1 VGKTFAGAR
10 LRRLREERRMSQ
22 IELARLLNI
31 SPSYL
36 NQIEHDTRP
45 LTVPVLIRLT
55 EVFGVDTAYFAPQDT
70 SRLVSDLREALPARA
85 SLADLTELA
94 TKLPEVAEAVI
105 ELYRRYRQTSDQL
118 AELVGNREAVH
129 LQSPHDQVTD
139 FFYRRQNYIPELDEA
154 AEALAARIGMR
165 PSNMLPA
172 LHRHISER
180 HGVRIQLDDAR
191 TMGGELHRYRPG
203 TKTLHLSMSLRPGQ
217 QAIRIAAQIGL
228 LEYADIIDEII
239 EAEQY
244 DDLQTRILLR
254 VGLANYF
261 GAALILPYGQFLT
274 AAEAL
279 RYDIELLTEH
289 FGMGWES
296 VCHRLSTLQ
305 RPKARGVPFSF
316 VRVDRA
322 GNMSKRQSA
331 TGFPFSRSGGTCP
344 LWNVYE
350 AFSSPGRVV
359 TQVAVMPDGQRYLW
373 IARTVTRHH
382 GGYGK
387 PGKVFAIGLG
397 CELRHAPRLV
407 YSAGVD
413 LDATGAATPIGPG
426 CRTCE
431 RLNCPQRAAPPIG
444 AQLDLDENRSTFVPY
459 PLRPASWP
467 GSGVGDA
474 EPGPDGRENSMGA
487 ADGAPTV
494 AG

>member
-1 VGKTFAGAR
+1 MSKTFAGAR
-10 LRRLREERRMSQ
+10 LRRLREERAISQ
-22 IELARLLNI
+22 IDLARQLNI

-45 LTVPVLIRLT
+45 LTVPVLIRIT
-55 EVFGVDTAYFAPQDT
+55 EVFGVDTTYFAPHDA
-70 SRLVSDLREALPARA
+70 SRLVRDLREALPVRA
-85 SLADLTELA
+85 SLPDLTELA

-105 ELYRRYRQTSDQL
+105 DLYRRSRQTEEQL
-118 AELVGNREAVH
+118 AELVGDREA
-129 LQSPHDQVTD
+129 LPLRSPHDVVTEY
-139 FFYRRQNYIPELDEA
+139 FYRRQNYVPELDEQ
-154 AEALAARIGMR
+154 AEALAANIGIR
-165 PSNMLPA
+165 PTNTLPA
-172 LHRHISER
+172 LRRHLSDR
-180 HGVRIQLDDAR
+180 LGVRIQLDDAT
-191 TMGGELHRYRPG
+191 TMAGELHRYQPG
-203 TKTLHLSMSLRPGQ
+203 NQTLHLSTSLRPGQ

-228 LEYADIIDEII
+228 LEYADVIDELI
-239 EAEQY
+239 EGEQLE
-244 DDLQTRILLR
+244 DLQTRILLR

-261 GAALILPYGQFLT
+261 AAALILPYGQFLV

-289 FGMGWES
+289 FAMGWET

-305 RPKARGVPFSF
+305 RPRSRGVPFSF

-359 TQVAVMPDGQRYLW
+359 TQVAAMPDGQRYLW
-373 IARTVTRHH
+373 IARTVTRHY
-382 GGYGK
+382 GGYGQ
-387 PGKVFAIGLG
+387 PGKVFAVGLG

-431 RLNCPQRAAPPIG
+431 RMTCPQRSTAPIG
-444 AQLDLDENRSTFVPY
+444 GRLDLDENRSTFIPY
-459 PLRPASWP
+459 PLQHEA
-467 GSGVGDA
+467 
-474 EPGPDGRENSMGA
+474 
-487 ADGAPTV
+487 
-494 AG
+494 

>member
-1 VGKTFAGAR
+1 VSKTFAGAR
-10 LRRLREERRMSQ
+10 LRRLREERRISQ
-22 IELARLLNI
+22 IDLARQLNI

-45 LTVPVLIRLT
+45 LTVAVLIRLT
-55 EVFGVDTAYFAPQDT
+55 EVFGVDSTYFAPHDA
-70 SRLVSDLREALPARA
+70 SRMVHDLRAALPARA

-105 ELYRRYRQTSDQL
+105 DLYRRYQQTSEQL
-118 AELVGNREAVH
+118 AELVGRDGVA

-139 FFYRRQNYIPELDEA
+139 FFYRRQNYVPELDEP
-154 AEALAARIGMR
+154 AEALAARIGVR
-165 PSNMLPA
+165 PTNTLPA
-172 LHRHISER
+172 LQQHLTER
-180 HGVRIQLDDAR
+180 LGVRIQLDDASA
-191 TMGGELHRYRPG
+191 MGGELHRYRPG
-203 TKTLHLSMSLRPGQ
+203 EKTLHLSTSLRPGQ

-228 LEYADIIDEII
+228 LEFADVIDEII

-261 GAALILPYGQFLT
+261 AAALILPYGQFLV

-289 FGMGWES
+289 FAMGWES

-359 TQVAVMPDGQRYLW
+359 TQVAAMPDGQRYLW

-413 LDATGAATPIGPG
+413 LEAAGAATPIGPG

-431 RLNCPQRAAPPIG
+431 RLTCPQRAAPPIG
-444 AQLDLDENRSTFVPY
+444 SRLDLDENRSTFVPY
-459 PLRPASWP
+459 PLRPES
-467 GSGVGDA
+467 
-474 EPGPDGRENSMGA
+474 
-487 ADGAPTV
+487 
-494 AG
+494 